1 MPRFLLIVNY
11 DNGVN
16 DVPPMDEWRPDEVT
30 AHMNYYEALNRD
42 LIESGELVGGTILAH
57 PRLARIVRCDGA
69 SPPIVT
75 DGPFPESKEVVAGF
89 QVVDVESEARAVEIA
104 ALVSA
109 VPGPAGVPLQ
119 QPIEVRQVMSGLPDE
134 P

>member
-1 MPRFLLIVNY
+1 MPRFLLIVNH
-11 DNGVN
+11 DGGVI
-16 DVPPMDEWRPDEVT
+16 DAPMDEWRPDEIA
-30 AHMNYYEALNRD
+30 AHMNYYEALNQD

-69 SPPIVT
+69 SPPVVT

-89 QVVDVESEARAVEIA
+89 QVVDVESEERAVEIA

-109 VPGPAGVPLQ
+109 VPGPGGVPLQ
-119 QPIEVRQVMSGLPDE
+119 QPIEVRQVMSGSAVE

>member
-11 DNGVN
+11 DDG
-16 DVPPMDEWRPDEVT
+16 DIDTPMDEWRPDEIA
-30 AHMNYYEALNRD
+30 AHMNYYEALNRE
-42 LIESGELVGGTILAH
+42 LIESGELVDGTILAH

-69 SPPIVT
+69 SPPVVT

-104 ALVSA
+104 ARVSA

-119 QPIEVRQVMSGLPDE
+119 QPIEVRQVMSGSAIE
-134 P
+134 A

>member
-11 DNGVN
+11 DDGVI
-16 DVPPMDEWRPDEVT
+16 DVPMDKWRPDEIT
-30 AHMNYYEALNRD
+30 AHLNYYEALNRD
-42 LIESGELVGGTILAH
+42 LVESGELVSGTLLAH

-69 SPPIVT
+69 SPPVVT

-89 QVVDVESEARAVEIA
+89 QVVEVESEARAIEIA
-104 ALVSA
+104 GRVSA
-109 VPGPAGVPLQ
+109 VPGPAGVPLR
-119 QPIEVRQVMSGLPDE
+119 QPIEVRQVMNGSTAE

>member
-11 DNGVN
+11 DDGVI
-16 DVPPMDEWRPDEVT
+16 DVPMDQWTPDEIA

-42 LIESGELVGGTILAH
+42 LIESGELVEGTILAH
-57 PRLARIVRCDGA
+57 PRLARVVRSDGA
-69 SPPIVT
+69 SPPVVT

-104 ALVSA
+104 ARVSA

-119 QPIEVRQVMSGLPDE
+119 QPIEVRQVMSGSTCEL
-134 P
+134 

>member
-11 DNGVN
+11 DDGVI
-16 DVPPMDEWRPDEVT
+16 DTPMDEWRPDEIA

-42 LIESGELVGGTILAH
+42 LIESGELVDGTILAH
-57 PRLARIVRCDGA
+57 PRMARIVRSDGA
-69 SPPIVT
+69 SAPVVT

-89 QVVDVESEARAVEIA
+89 QVVDVDSEARAIEIA

-109 VPGPAGVPLQ
+109 VPGPGGVPLQ
-119 QPIEVRQVMSGLPDE
+119 QPIEVRQVMSGSAEE

>member
-11 DNGVN
+11 DDGVN
-16 DVPPMDEWRPDEVT
+16 DVPIDEWKPDEIT

-57 PRLARIVRCDGA
+57 PRLARIVRCDGS
-69 SPPIVT
+69 SPPVVT

-89 QVVDVESEARAVEIA
+89 QVVDVESEARAIEIA
-104 ALVSA
+104 ARVSA

-119 QPIEVRQVMSGLPDE
+119 QPIEVRQVMSGFTDE

>member
-1 MPRFLLIVNY
+1 MPRFLLIVNH
-11 DNGVN
+11 DGGVI
-16 DVPPMDEWRPDEVT
+16 DAPMDEWKPDEIA

-42 LIESGELVGGTILAH
+42 LIQNGELAGATILAD
-57 PRLARIVRCDGA
+57 PRRARIVRCDGS
-69 SPPIVT
+69 SPAVVT

-89 QVVDVESEARAVEIA
+89 QVVDVESEARAIEIA

-109 VPGPAGVPLQ
+109 VPGPGSVPLQ
-119 QPIEVRQVMSGLPDE
+119 QPIEVRQVMNGSTAE

>member
-11 DNGVN
+11 DDGVI
-16 DVPPMDEWRPDEVT
+16 DVPMDEWRPDEIA

-42 LIESGELVGGTILAH
+42 LIESGELVEGTILAH
-57 PRLARIVRCDGA
+57 PRQARIVRCDGA

-104 ALVSA
+104 ARVSA

-119 QPIEVRQVMSGLPDE
+119 QPIEVRQVMTGSADE

>member
-11 DNGVN
+11 DDGVN
-16 DVPPMDEWRPDEVT
+16 DVPMDEWKPDEIT
-30 AHMNYYEALNRD
+30 AHMNYYVALNRD

-69 SPPIVT
+69 SPPVVT

-89 QVVDVESEARAVEIA
+89 QEVDVESEARAIEIA
-104 ALVSA
+104 ARVSA

-119 QPIEVRQVMSGLPDE
+119 QPIEVRQVMSGSADE